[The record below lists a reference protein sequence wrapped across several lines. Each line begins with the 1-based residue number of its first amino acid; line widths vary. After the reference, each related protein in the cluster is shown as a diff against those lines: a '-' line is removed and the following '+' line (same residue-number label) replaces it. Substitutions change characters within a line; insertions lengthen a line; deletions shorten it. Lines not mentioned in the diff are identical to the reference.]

1 MQRLLSIDSINRGA
15 GGCIPMFDSLDDK
28 ITSIRRRI
36 EKFKK
41 DYPELYES
49 EKNEQREPQQHAS
62 RKDISKTEEL
72 RRALHAQKKNS
83 SL

>member
-1 MQRLLSIDSINRGA
+1 MLMQLSIINRGA
-15 GGCIPMFDSLDDK
+15 GGSTPMIDSLDEK
-28 ITSIRRRI
+28 ITSIRQRI
-36 EKFKK
+36 EQFKR
-41 DYPELYES
+41 DYPELYKS
-49 EKNEQREPQQHAS
+49 EKDEQREPQQHAS